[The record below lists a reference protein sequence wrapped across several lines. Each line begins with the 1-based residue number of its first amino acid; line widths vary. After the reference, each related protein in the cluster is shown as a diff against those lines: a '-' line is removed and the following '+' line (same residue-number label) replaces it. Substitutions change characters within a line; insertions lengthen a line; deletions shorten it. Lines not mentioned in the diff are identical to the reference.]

1 MRPVKVGARVGPL
14 WIVESGVK
22 AGETVVVEGL
32 MKVQNGAAVKIKQ
45 PQMKGE

>member
-1 MRPVKVGARVGPL
+1 M

-32 MKVQNGAAVKIKQ
+32 MKVQNGVAVKIRQ
-45 PQMKGE
+45 AQTKGE